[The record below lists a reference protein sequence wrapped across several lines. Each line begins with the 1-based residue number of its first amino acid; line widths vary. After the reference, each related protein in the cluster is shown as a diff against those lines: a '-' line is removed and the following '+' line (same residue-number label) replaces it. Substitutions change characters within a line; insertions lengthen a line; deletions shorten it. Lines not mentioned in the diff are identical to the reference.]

1 MFFFILSIS
10 VGPAKVVVSVSA
22 RKSCR
27 FSLRKNLAG
36 RPPPAY
42 ALPRAAP
49 SPTMTFCVPP
59 EWFERRNL
67 KFKFMNTSVT
77 SASSARVAHQ
87 QGLNRVVAD
96 RVRHLVEHRAPAVQQ
111 TLQRMIVESAQL
123 QDYLHPISAQ

>member
-1 MFFFILSIS
+1 M
-10 VGPAKVVVSVSA
+10 A
-22 RKSCR
+22 
-27 FSLRKNLAG
+27 
-36 RPPPAY
+36 
-42 ALPRAAP
+42 
-49 SPTMTFCVPP
+49 FCVPP

-111 TLQRMIVESAQL
+111 TIQRMIVESAQL
-123 QDYLHPISAQ
+123 QDYLLPIGAQYRETGSTRKVLFLDDGNRLTMPKDASAFTTTPWDRRPRR